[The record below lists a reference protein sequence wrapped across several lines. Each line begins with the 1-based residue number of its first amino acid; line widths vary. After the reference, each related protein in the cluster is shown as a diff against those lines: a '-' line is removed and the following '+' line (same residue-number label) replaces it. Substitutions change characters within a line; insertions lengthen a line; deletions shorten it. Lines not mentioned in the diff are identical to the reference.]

1 MNVEEYK
8 NRSAMFSKV
17 GFVLLIIGMFFAML
31 YLNEFAILSVIIAVF
46 FFGKSD
52 EAYSNFLVLG
62 GEKDGFSRIW
72 SKFIKKFRPTKK
84 GDCGK

>member
-8 NRSAMFSKV
+8 SRSNIFSKI
-17 GFVLLIIGMFFAML
+17 GFVLLFVGMVFAML
-31 YLNEFAILSVIIAVF
+31 YLNEFAVLSVCISVF

-52 EAYSNFLVLG
+52 EAYYNFLVLG